1 MVIGSYIQ
9 IITLNVNGLNAPTK
23 RVWLGRY
30 RMYIRY
36 MCVHAK
42 SLQSCSTLCNP
53 TDCSPPGSS
62 VHEIFQARILE
73 WIAMLSPG
81 DHPNSGIE
89 PTSLMSLT
97 LAGRFFTTSTTWEVP
112 VVICACMQFH
122 LPHHLLDPQI
132 VLHTLF
138 YTVRLIVM
146 IFYFLSTDC
155 EN

>member
-1 MVIGSYIQ
+1 MHQPKDSGWADIECILDICVCMLSHFSHVQ
-9 IITLNVNGLNAPTK
+9 LFATLQTVAHQASLSVRFSRQEYWSGLP
-23 RVWLGRY
+23 
-30 RMYIRY
+30 
-36 MCVHAK
+36 
-42 SLQSCSTLCNP
+42 
-53 TDCSPPGSS
+53 CSP
-62 VHEIFQARILE
+62 
-73 WIAMLSPG
+73 PG

-97 LAGRFFTTSTTWEVP
+97 LAGGFFATSTTWEAP

-122 LPHHLLDPQI
+122 LPHHLFHPQT

-146 IFYFLSTDC
+146 IFYFLSTDG